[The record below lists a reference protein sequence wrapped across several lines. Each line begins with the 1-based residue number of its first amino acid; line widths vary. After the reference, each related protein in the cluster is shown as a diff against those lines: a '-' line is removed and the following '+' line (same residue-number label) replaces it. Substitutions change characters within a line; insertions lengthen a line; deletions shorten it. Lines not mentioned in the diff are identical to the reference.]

1 MNKINFEQKNRVF
14 NVTSHMIINFND
26 FQSIGTQRITQKK
39 TVLRKKRHFQ
49 TFSRIAN
56 NFP

>member
-26 FQSIGTQRITQKK
+26 FQSIGTQKK